1 MDKRSILAIEK
12 IITYITELKIM
23 TKRRND
29 SYFYDGFEMPIL
41 CNLVDEIDKNI
52 SKINSKIK
60 DKYNN
65 INWDVINS
73 KKEDDN
79 GIKILKLRKIWD
91 LASGIL
97 ENELLENLNKILEI
111 ELPTYY
117 MNYCNNRHIKANKG
131 KNRK

>member
-1 MDKRSILAIEK
+1 
-12 IITYITELKIM
+12 M

-60 DKYNN
+60 GKYNN

>member
-65 INWDVINS
+65 IN
-73 KKEDDN
+73 
-79 GIKILKLRKIWD
+79 
-91 LASGIL
+91 
-97 ENELLENLNKILEI
+97 
-111 ELPTYY
+111 
-117 MNYCNNRHIKANKG
+117 
-131 KNRK
+131 